1 MKKKVIIV
9 TNNHGGIGANDDYKT
24 YHTYFTSLE
33 GGAWDDSEICEIKS
47 PSKKTLLDYLDSP
60 YIRNLDYLVLIFS
73 GHGSLAANMQ
83 DTELCLRGNVRI
95 DGYTVTDREIR
106 HKAKRQLTILDCCR
120 YYERNNRQVIVENI
134 NASKQA
140 LDMNAM
146 RARVRR
152 AYEQQISVTPESWL
166 NLYAC
171 RRGDS
176 TPGCDGVGG
185 VFTNALTDINQF
197 NQTAEMCCVPV
208 NTVKDA
214 YDLACEN
221 PHTREPRDDWG
232 NIQMFA
238 LPWHINYEMLNN

>member
-1 MKKKVIIV
+1 MNKKVIIV

-33 GGAWDDSEICEIKS
+33 GGAWDDREICEIKS
-47 PSKKTLLDYLDSP
+47 PSRQTLLNYLDSP

-95 DGYTVTDREIR
+95 DGYTVTDREIQ

-120 YYERNNRQVIVENI
+120 YYEINNRQVIVENI

-140 LDMNAM
+140 FDMDAM
-146 RARVRR
+146 RKKVRK
-152 AYEQQISVTPESWL
+152 AYEQRIEDTPKSWL

-171 RRGDS
+171 QKGGSTQGGD
-176 TPGCDGVGG
+176 GKGG
-185 VFTNALTDINQF
+185 VFTNALTDINKF
-197 NQTAEMCCVPV
+197 NQTAEMCCEPV
-208 NTVKDA
+208 NAIKDVF
-214 YDLACEN
+214 DLACED
-221 PHTREPRDDWG
+221 PHTSVPRDDYDDER
-232 NIQMFA
+232 MFD
-238 LPWHINYEMLNN
+238 LPWHINYEMLR

>member
-1 MKKKVIIV
+1 MNKKVIIV

-47 PSKKTLLDYLDSP
+47 PSKKNLLDYLDSP

-95 DGYTVTDREIR
+95 DGYTVTDREIQ
-106 HKAKRQLTILDCCR
+106 HKAKRQLSIFDCCR
-120 YYERNNRQVIVENI
+120 YYEVNGKQLIVENV

-140 LDMNAM
+140 SDEYYT
-146 RARVRR
+146 RAKVREV
-152 AYEQQISVTPESWL
+152 YERCIDVTPKSWL

-171 RRGDS
+171 PKGGSTQGGD
-176 TPGCDGVGG
+176 GEGG
-185 VFTNALTDINQF
+185 VFTNALTDIDQF
-197 NQTAEMCCVPV
+197 HQTVEMCCAPV
-208 NTVKDA
+208 NAIKDA

-221 PHTREPRDDWG
+221 PLTCIPRYDYVDER
-232 NIQMFA
+232 MFG
-238 LPWHINYEMLNN
+238 LPWHINPEMFH